1 MKISFYKY
9 FLLFILA
16 VIVCGCASRPPALP
30 PSEAAQLPWGAL
42 DLDIE
47 KDYSEF
53 TLKRSLGKIVE
64 RKSEEYNGSSSKVP
78 FNILTLSGGGSGGA
92 YGAGVLYG
100 WKERGDIPEFDVVT
114 GISTGSIMAS
124 FAFLGGEEIDRL
136 KIIFNSLK
144 TQDLYKS
151 SWFSWFTGATINS
164 PKPLKELLKKGIDE
178 PFLARIAEEHHK
190 GRRLYMGST
199 NLDTGQLVVWDMGA
213 IAASDRPDKAQRYRD
228 IVYASSAIPI
238 ILPPHLFEVEVND
251 KTYSQL
257 HVDGGLHSNVFMIGL
272 LINWAEVLQL
282 TAEQNL
288 NFDVNLYVIANR
300 KYRERHVYQP
310 VPMES
315 GEVIGSLLL
324 VATDLLFDRSVFRL
338 YENTKRRG
346 FNFHMATI
354 PNDSHLIK
362 SAMIFKPEEMQALF
376 NLAYKQAVKGYPWQT
391 VVKSTE
397 YDINNENTKSGP

>member
-1 MKISFYKY
+1 MSFYK
-9 FLLFILA
+9 FSMILIF
-16 VIVCGCASRPPALP
+16 VIIVFGCASRPPALP
-30 PSEAAQLPWGAL
+30 PSDSAQLPWGAL
-42 DLDIE
+42 DLDVE

-64 RKSEEYNGSSSKVP
+64 AKFKQYSGSSSKIP

-92 YGAGVLYG
+92 YGAGNLYG
-100 WKERGDIPEFDVVT
+100 WKEHGDIPAFDVVT

-136 KIIFNSLK
+136 KTIFNSLK

-151 SWFSWFTGATINS
+151 SWFSWFTRATINN
-164 PKPLKELLKKGIDE
+164 PKPLKELLRRGIDE
-178 PFLARIAEEHHK
+178 PFLARIAEEHRK

-228 IVYASSAIPI
+228 IIYASSAIPI
-238 ILPPHLFEVEVND
+238 LLPPQLFEVDVND
-251 KTYSQL
+251 ETYSQL

-272 LINWAEVLQL
+272 LVNWAEVMQL
-282 TAEQNL
+282 TPEQNI

-300 KYRERHVYQP
+300 KYRERHIYQP
-310 VPMES
+310 VPIES
-315 GEVIGSLLL
+315 GGVIKSLLL

-338 YENTKRRG
+338 YENAKRRG

-354 PNDSHLIK
+354 PNDTHLIK
-362 SAMIFKPEEMQALF
+362 SAMIFNPEEMQALF
-376 NLAYKQAVKGYPWQT
+376 DLAYQQSVAGYPWKT
-391 VVKSTE
+391 IVESIE
-397 YDINNENTKSGP
+397 YDNNNENTKSGP